1 MREIWKDIIGYEGA
15 YQISNY
21 GRVRSCDRYIVQNG
35 RWGRYTRFFPAKI
48 LTPTDN
54 GNGYLIISFKKAGKR
69 RNYYIHR
76 LVASHFI
83 AELDNTNLV
92 VNHKDYNKKNNQASN
107 LEWVTQAENVAYS
120 ICHMRKPRSVCKPS
134 STGHKYI
141 YIRNGRYRLSIQ
153 GKIDRTFSCLEDALS
168 IKEVVL
174 SG

>member
-35 RWGRYTRFFPAKI
+35 RWGRY
-48 LTPTDN
+48 
-54 GNGYLIISFKKAGKR
+54 
-69 RNYYIHR
+69 
-76 LVASHFI
+76 
-83 AELDNTNLV
+83 
-92 VNHKDYNKKNNQASN
+92 
-107 LEWVTQAENVAYS
+107 
-120 ICHMRKPRSVCKPS
+120 
-134 STGHKYI
+134 
-141 YIRNGRYRLSIQ
+141 RLSIQ